1 VKLRQT
7 GFTLIE
13 LVMVI
18 VLIGVLAA
26 IAIPKFVD
34 LSADAKQAAVDGVA
48 GALSS
53 AASVNYAARKVN
65 AANGPAVD
73 NCDDVGAL
81 LQGGLP
87 SGYSIAASGVANDA
101 TNTGCVVART
111 DGAASAAFTAI
122 GTTP

>member
-1 VKLRQT
+1 VKVRQA

-34 LSADAKQAAVDGVA
+34 LSSDAKQAAVDGVA

-53 AASVNYAARKVN
+53 AAAVNYAGRK
-65 AANGPAVD
+65 AKSSNGVAVD
-73 NCDDVGAL
+73 NCNDVGQL

-87 SGYSIAASGVANDA
+87 TDYTITSSAITAEA
-101 TNTGCVVART
+101 TKTDCVVNAPSN
-111 DGAASAAFTAI
+111 AASAAFTATGI
-122 GTTP
+122 N

>member
-1 VKLRQT
+1 MKVRQS

-34 LSADAKQAAVDGVA
+34 LSGDAKAAAAEGVA

-53 AASVNYAARKVN
+53 AAAINFAARK
-65 AANGPAVD
+65 ANSSNGVAVD
-73 NCDDVGAL
+73 NCDDVGQL
-81 LQGGLP
+81 LQGGALP
-87 SGYSIAASGVANDA
+87 ANYSITSAAIAADA
-101 TNTGCVVART
+101 TKTDCVVNAPAS
-111 DGAASAAFTAI
+111 AASAAFTATGI
-122 GTTP
+122 N